1 MAKKNALGRGLDA
14 LIDSSGGIERL
25 RKEANEIDISL
36 IDANPYQPRSNFDEE
51 TLNELGASIKELGV
65 IQPVTVTIVE
75 NGRFRLISGERR
87 LRASKLIGLKKI
99 PAYIRTANDQGL
111 LEMAL
116 VENIQRDDLNAV
128 EIAISFK
135 RLMEECTLTQEVL
148 SSRVGKK
155 RSTISNYIRLLSLPA
170 KIQLGL
176 KEGKISMGH
185 ARALLALKDDETKE
199 MIFDQIIRYDFSV
212 RRVEDI
218 IKELNSDE
226 NKENK
231 KKKILTPKTQE
242 EYEQLQKHLSGVL
255 TTEIVFKRN
264 PKGNGRIIIP
274 FKNDEDL
281 ERIIALL
288 DKMNTRT
295 G

>member
-14 LIDSSGGIERL
+14 LIDSSGGVNNL
-25 RKEANEIDISL
+25 RKEANEIEVSL

-51 TLNELGASIKELGV
+51 ALNELGSSIKELGV
-65 IQPVTVTIVE
+65 IQPITVTILD

-87 LRASKLIGLKKI
+87 LRASKLIGLKTI
-99 PAYIRTANDQGL
+99 PAYIRTANDQEL

-116 VENIQRDDLNAV
+116 VENIQREDLNSI

-148 SSRVGKK
+148 SNRVGKK
-155 RSTISNYIRLLSLPA
+155 RSTISNYVRLLSLPA
-170 KIQLGL
+170 KIQLGI

-185 ARALLALKDDETKE
+185 ARALLSLKDDETKE
-199 MIFDQIIRYDFSV
+199 MIFSQIIRYDFSV

-218 IKELNSDE
+218 VKELNNE
-226 NKENK
+226 NKNEEIKNN
-231 KKKILTPKTQE
+231 ITVPKTQL
-242 EYEQLQKHLSGVL
+242 EYEQLQKHLSGALATDV
-255 TTEIVFKRN
+255 VFKRN

-274 FKNDEDL
+274 FKNDDDL
-281 ERIIALL
+281 ERIIAML
-288 DKMNTRT
+288 DKMNSRT
-295 G
+295 S